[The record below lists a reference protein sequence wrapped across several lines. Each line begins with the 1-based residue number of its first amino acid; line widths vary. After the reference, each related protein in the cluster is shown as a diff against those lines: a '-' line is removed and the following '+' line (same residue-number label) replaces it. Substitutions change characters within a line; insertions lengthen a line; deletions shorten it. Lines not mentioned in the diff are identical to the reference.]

1 MKTFFGSIY
10 HTLFGVSKAH
20 IAIYVL
26 AVLSLLVLGLWH
38 TQIKGDAKRLKQWRI
53 ASIIPAILALIH
65 FVIVVVV
72 GKNDL
77 AGFIPVYALAVFALI
92 AALFGKRKIGYR
104 IFSFITACAT
114 VVSFFAFILFSSP
127 YSYDFSDKSYTE
139 SFHLMA
145 QAMDKTYVL
154 KEWKDVDFKALED
167 KYMPMVEEAERE
179 ENPAKFSDAVK
190 MFANELHDGHVHVGT
205 DYDEDK
211 YPSVFKNNEY
221 GLCMVKLDND
231 EVIAVNTLPEV
242 KALGIEDG
250 TVITKW
256 NGKPV
261 DVAAEQD
268 VPDMGVP
275 VKENAEFMSYM
286 HLSTYGDEN
295 VEVSYIDKEGN
306 EKTVTLNNLGKSTIF
321 AETLST
327 YIHVPNV
334 SSMEEA
340 RPWFEENFK
349 TKMLT
354 EDVGY
359 LRLNYETLS
368 MASVPCVKDMV
379 GFWTGDHKAAREIFR
394 KGLKDL
400 KAQGMKYLVID
411 LRGNMGGYDEIGCA
425 LASLLTDDYYFGQ
438 GLGIRKNGKYIDV
451 SPDHAVHGTGEFA
464 DIQAVAL
471 TNLQCVSAGDGTS
484 LYLSKLPNVTLAGIT
499 DPNGSNQ
506 ETGGSCVLSGGI
518 AEVSYPVGLIMNEND
533 EPNIDVKADRIS
545 RNPVEVH
552 IPFDKDAAMKM
563 FSDGEDYELNWAIDY
578 LTGANYEK

>member
-10 HTLFGVSKAH
+10 LFLYDMNKMH
-20 IAIYVL
+20 IAIYAI
-26 AVLSLLVLGLWH
+26 AVLSLFVLGLWH
-38 TQIKGDAKRLKQWRI
+38 TQIKGDAKRLKQWRV
-53 ASIIPAILALIH
+53 ASVIPTILALIH
-65 FVIVVVV
+65 FIIVVVV

-77 AGFIPVYALAVFALI
+77 TGFLPVYALALLSLI
-92 AALFGKRKIGYR
+92 AVLFGKRKIGYR
-104 IFSFITACAT
+104 IFSFITACIT
-114 VVSFFAFILFSSP
+114 LVSFSAFLIFDNSNQF
-127 YSYDFSDKSYTE
+127 DFSDKSYTE

-154 KEWKDVDFKALED
+154 KEWKDVDFNALED
-167 KYMPMVEEAERE
+167 KYMPMVEEAEKE

-190 MFANELHDGHVHVGT
+190 MFANELHDGHVGVGGN
-205 DYDEDK
+205 YDEEK
-211 YPSVFKNNEY
+211 YPSVFDKNEY
-221 GLCMVKLDND
+221 GLCMVKLDNG
-231 EVIAVNTLPEV
+231 EVIAVSTLPEV
-242 KALGIEDG
+242 NALGIEDG

-261 DVAAEQD
+261 DEAAAQD

-286 HLSTYGDEN
+286 YLSTYGDEN
-295 VEVSYIDKEGN
+295 VQVSYIDKEGN
-306 EKTVTLNNLGKSTIF
+306 EKTVTLLNLGENTTF
-321 AETLST
+321 AKTVST
-327 YIHVPNV
+327 YAHRPDVQ
-334 SSMEEA
+334 SMEEL
-340 RPWFEENFK
+340 RPWIEENFS

-359 LRLNYETLS
+359 LRLNGEQLDPLS
-368 MASVPCVKDMV
+368 PLNLKDLV

-394 KGLKDL
+394 KGLTDL

-411 LRGNMGGYDEIGCA
+411 LRGNIGGFDEIGCA
-425 LASLLTDDYYFGQ
+425 LASLLTEDYYFGQ

-471 TNLQCVSAGDGTS
+471 TNFECVSAGDGTS

-506 ETGGSCVLSGGI
+506 GTGGSCVLSGGLV
-518 AEVSYPVGLIMNEND
+518 EVRYPVSLILNEND
-533 EPNIDVKADRIS
+533 EPNIDVKADRVS
-545 RNPVEVH
+545 RNPVEVR
-552 IPFDKDAAMKM
+552 IPFDKDAAMKI
-563 FSDGEDYELNWAIDY
+563 FSGGEDYELDWAIDY
-578 LTGANYEK
+578 LSNK